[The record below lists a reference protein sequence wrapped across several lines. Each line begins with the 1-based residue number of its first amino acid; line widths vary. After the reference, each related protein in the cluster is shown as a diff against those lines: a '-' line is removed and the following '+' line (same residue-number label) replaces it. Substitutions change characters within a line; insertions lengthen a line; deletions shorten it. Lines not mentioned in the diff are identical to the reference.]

1 MRQATSKRAGAADF
15 PALPG
20 TMQRS
25 QVEQLI
31 RHNRRAIGLT
41 KGQTEVLLAMM
52 DQTRPCDWTSGCAE
66 PVCFARQMTIAA
78 ITQTTSKTVRDTE
91 RVLVRLGLVSKVVAD
106 NGHRGSFAGGSV
118 VHGIGFAPLIERVPM
133 LLDLAEAEVQQR
145 QAMEA
150 RRKECSAARR
160 VFRMALEQM
169 MECAPDHQLTAE
181 ALRAFQELPRRYDG
195 MDLQELEALLEHV
208 DNIASKLLSELD
220 LQDKISGTPE
230 ASFRL
235 YIQDT
240 TYEDSEICN
249 ASDVMKRPACKQAEA
264 KSLGAAQSATHGS
277 ETEPPLADRG
287 HKPEITDSF
296 SMRQIYAAA
305 SDDFRLYLDALKG
318 DAPLP
323 NALHL
328 VRAAVQMLRE
338 LGINDDAWNEAV
350 TVMGQ
355 IRAAVSV
362 LIIDANRSHPI
373 TPIHKPGGALRAFS
387 RRDLAG
393 QLNLDGSLIGLLG
406 RSLA

>member
-1 MRQATSKRAGAADF
+1 MRQATSKRAGAADY

-52 DQTRPCDWTSGCAE
+52 DQTRPCDWTSGCGE

-78 ITQTTSKTVRDTE
+78 ITQTTTKTVRDTE
-91 RVLVRLGLVSKVVAD
+91 QFLVRLGLVSKVVAD

-133 LLDLAEAEVQQR
+133 LLDLAQAEAQHR
-145 QAMEA
+145 QAVEA

-160 VFRMALEQM
+160 VFRIALAQM
-169 MECAPDHQLTAE
+169 IECAPDHQLTAE

-208 DNIASKLLSELD
+208 DNMASKVLSELD

-240 TYEDSEICN
+240 TYEESEICN
-249 ASDVMKRPACKQAEA
+249 ASDVEKRPACKQAEA
-264 KSLGAAQSATHGS
+264 NSVGAAQSAAHGL
-277 ETEPPLADRG
+277 ETKPPLADRG

-338 LGINDDAWNEAV
+338 LGINEDAWNEAV

>member
-1 MRQATSKRAGAADF
+1 MRQATSKRAGAADY

-118 VHGIGFAPLIERVPM
+118 VHGIGFAPLIARVPM
-133 LLDLAEAEVQQR
+133 LLDLAEAETQQR

-160 VFRMALEQM
+160 VFRMALAQM
-169 MECAPDHQLTAE
+169 IECAPDHQLTAE

-208 DNIASKLLSELD
+208 DNTASKLLAELD

-264 KSLGAAQSATHGS
+264 KSLGAAQSATHGL
-277 ETEPPLADRG
+277 EAKPPLADRG

-393 QLNLDGSLIGLLG
+393 QLNLDGSLIGLLA
-406 RSLA
+406 RCQP

>member
-1 MRQATSKRAGAADF
+1 MRQATSKRAGAADY

-20 TMQRS
+20 AMQRS

-41 KGQTEVLLAMM
+41 KGQAEVLLAMM
-52 DQTRPCDWTSGCAE
+52 DQTRPCDWTSGSAE

-78 ITQTTSKTVRDTE
+78 ITQTTTKTVRDTE
-91 RVLVRLGLVSKVVAD
+91 QFLVSLGLASKVVAD
-106 NGHRGSFAGGSV
+106 NGHRGSFAGGNV
-118 VHGIGFAPLIERVPM
+118 VHGIGFAPLIEHVPM
-133 LLDLAEAEVQQR
+133 LLDLAQAEAQHR
-145 QAMEA
+145 QTVEA

-160 VFRMALEQM
+160 VFRMALSRLMDQ
-169 MECAPDHQLTAE
+169 APDHQLTAE
-181 ALRAFQELPRRYDG
+181 AVTAFQELPRRYDG

-208 DNIASKLLSELD
+208 DNMASKVLSELD

-235 YIQDT
+235 YIHDT

-249 ASDVMKRPACKQAEA
+249 ASDVMERPACKQADVN
-264 KSLGAAQSATHGS
+264 SGDTAQSAAHGL
-277 ETEPPLADRG
+277 ETKPPLADRG
-287 HKPEITDSF
+287 HKPGITDSF

-328 VRAAVQMLRE
+328 VRAAAQMLRE

-362 LIIDANRSHPI
+362 LIIDANRSHPM

-406 RSLA
+406 RTLA

>member
-118 VHGIGFAPLIERVPM
+118 VHGIGFAPLIERIPM
-133 LLDLAEAEVQQR
+133 LLYLAEAEAQQR
-145 QAMEA
+145 QAVEA

-160 VFRMALEQM
+160 VFRMALAQM

-181 ALRAFQELPRRYDG
+181 ALTAFQELPRRYDG

-264 KSLGAAQSATHGS
+264 NSVSATQSVANGL
-277 ETEPPLADRG
+277 ETKPPLADRG

-305 SDDFRLYLDALKG
+305 SDGFRLYLDALKG

-406 RSLA
+406 RCQR